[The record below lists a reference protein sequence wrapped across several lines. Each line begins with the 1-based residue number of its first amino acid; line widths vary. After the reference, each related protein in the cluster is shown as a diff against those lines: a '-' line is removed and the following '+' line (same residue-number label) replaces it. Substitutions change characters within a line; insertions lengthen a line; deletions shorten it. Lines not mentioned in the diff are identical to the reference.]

1 MDRARVIDTLRRV
14 GPAHAAVVLDT
25 IGMPD
30 QHERKKAL
38 QLMNRMAHQGELAY
52 AKADKGKL
60 RKRYQ
65 LPAGS

>member
-1 MDRARVIDTLRRV
+1 MT
-14 GPAHAAVVLDT
+14 
-25 IGMPD
+25 D

-38 QLMNRMAHQGELAY
+38 QTMHRMANTGDLAY